1 MSTSSNPID
10 PNPASRRRTSIV
22 VTEKKSSN
30 YEMAAEGGTSI
41 VSEQIRKAGE
51 TTSIGGDRDRNVS
64 SSKGGLVKKK
74 TVLVSTKRVPLW
86 KTVISVLAKN
96 FILILVLLGLVQMI
110 RKLVFKDGGVVGD
123 GGAVGITEF
132 EGRIAEVEA
141 FLKTTTKMMQV
152 QVEIMDKK
160 VESEISGLRREIGK
174 KIDERGSLYESE
186 LMKLGVKTDELEKG
200 FAELKDK
207 GFFTK
212 QDFDNFLEE
221 FEKGKGDGKGKEG
234 NEWSL
239 DDIRG
244 LAKEIV
250 EKEIEKHAADGL
262 GMVDYALGSGG
273 GIVLD
278 HSEPFIYKKGLAW
291 IPFKKQFG
299 IQKDAQII
307 LKPSFGEPG
316 QCFPLQG
323 KSGYVIIK
331 LRTGIIPEAVTVEH
345 VSKSV
350 AYDRASAPKDC
361 RVSGWYQK
369 IGTIGTSTGTG
380 DSDLSHQG
388 ENMFTLSEFAYDLDK
403 SNAQTFKVESGEKQV
418 VNMVRFDFFSNHGAS
433 HTCIYRLRVH
443 GHVPAS
449 VVKSEL

>member
-1 MSTSSNPID
+1 MSTSSVPID
-10 PNPASRRRTSIV
+10 PNPASRRRTV

-30 YEMAAEGGTSI
+30 FEMAEGGTSI
-41 VSEQIRKAGE
+41 VSEQIRRGGGE
-51 TTSIGGDRDRNVS
+51 TTSIGGGGDRNVS
-64 SSKGGLVKKK
+64 SSSLKKGGLVKKK
-74 TVLVSTKRVPLW
+74 LLVTKRVLLW
-86 KTVISVLAKN
+86 KTIPSVLAKN

-110 RKLVFKDGGVVGD
+110 RKLAVKNDGGD
-123 GGAVGITEF
+123 GGAVGIREF

-152 QVEIMDKK
+152 QVKIMDKK
-160 VESEISGLRREIGK
+160 VETEISGLRREIGK
-174 KIDERGSLYESE
+174 KIDEKGSVYESE
-186 LMKLGVKTDELEKG
+186 LMRLGVKTDELEKSFG
-200 FAELKDK
+200 ELKEK

-221 FEKGKGDGKGKEG
+221 FEKKNGEGKGKEEKG
-234 NEWSL
+234 WSL

-273 GIVLD
+273 GMVLD

-291 IPFKKQFG
+291 LPFKKQFG
-299 IQKDAQII
+299 IQKDAQIV

-316 QCFPLQG
+316 QCFPLHG
-323 KSGYVIIK
+323 KSGYVVIK
-331 LRTGIIPEAVTVEH
+331 LRTAIIPEAVTVEH

-350 AYDRASAPKDC
+350 AYDRSSAPKDC

-369 IGTIGTSTGTG
+369 TGAIGAS
-380 DSDLSHQG
+380 DADLSHQG

-403 SNAQTFKVESGEKQV
+403 SNAQTFKMESGKKQI
-418 VNMVRFDFFSNHGAS
+418 VNTVRFDFFSNHGAS

-443 GHVPAS
+443 GHVRLS
-449 VVKSEL
+449 REI

>member
-1 MSTSSNPID
+1 MSTSSVPID
-10 PNPASRRRTSIV
+10 PNPASRRRTV

-30 YEMAAEGGTSI
+30 FEMAEGGTSI
-41 VSEQIRKAGE
+41 VSEQIRTRGERE
-51 TTSIGGDRDRNVS
+51 TTSIGGGGDKNVS
-64 SSKGGLVKKK
+64 SSSLKKGGLAKKK
-74 TVLVSTKRVPLW
+74 VLVTKRGPLW
-86 KTVISVLAKN
+86 KTIPSVLAKN

-110 RKLVFKDGGVVGD
+110 RKLAVKNDGGDGGV
-123 GGAVGITEF
+123 VGITEF

-152 QVEIMDKK
+152 QVEIMDNK

-174 KIDERGSLYESE
+174 KIDEKGSVYESE
-186 LMKLGVKTDELEKG
+186 LMRLGVKNDELEKS
-200 FAELKDK
+200 FVELKEK

-221 FEKGKGDGKGKEG
+221 FGKKKGDGKGNQEK
-234 NEWSL
+234 EWSL

-273 GIVLD
+273 GMILD

-291 IPFKKQFG
+291 LPFKKQFG
-299 IQKDAQII
+299 IQKDAQIV

-323 KSGYVIIK
+323 KSGYVVIK
-331 LRTGIIPEAVTVEH
+331 LRTAIIPEAVTVEH

-350 AYDRASAPKDC
+350 AYDRSSAPKDC
-361 RVSGWYQK
+361 RVSGWYHQK
-369 IGTIGTSTGTG
+369 IGAIGAS
-380 DSDLSHQG
+380 DADLSHQG

-403 SNAQTFKVESGEKQV
+403 SNAQTFKVESGEKQI
-418 VNMVRFDFFSNHGAS
+418 VNLVRFDFLSNHGAS

-443 GHVPAS
+443 GHVPVS